1 MATSAK
7 NIATAK
13 PRKRFIT
20 DLHLGNRN
28 ALGVLEAV
36 TN

>member
-13 PRKRFIT
+13 PRNRFIT
-20 DLHLGNRN
+20 DLQVRTERILRP
-28 ALGVLEAV
+28 
-36 TN
+36 